1 MHVQHKA
8 SFVQREVS
16 GRSAKICDKRSQ
28 KPSQVCGTKRSDN
41 KVALAT
47 RGELRGLITLSINH
61 ENKCNKRC
69 QKIRRLV
76 KQFRQKRQQNLDIG
90 PSREAQSSR
99 QQQNDAEEKH
109 SAKPSIERLFSIDS
123 TSESSSNEFE
133 ASTSNGVHT
142 DGDNFE
148 KNVYG
153 RNAGNGADRHA
164 HPNISGRKSKGS
176 LQSPTT
182 NSGTGSSMYKD
193 VRAGKYSDTRIPRE
207 FGTEKRR
214 GNAGEHDASWQAER
228 NSGTGSPMYM
238 DARAG
243 NEYSKWRKKQ
253 NASYKQDRKGG
264 DAFGTSGNAD
274 TKDLRTKSKDFQVQ
288 IEDPRIQLT
297 KKEIFQEGQM
307 LQRLNGIHMSDRL
320 LTPEQFKMLEKL
332 RRRQWARRNKI
343 TPEHHQYREYTSRF
357 AK

>member
-1 MHVQHKA
+1 MHVQHKG

-16 GRSAKICDKRSQ
+16 GRSAKMCDKRSQ

-76 KQFRQKRQQNLDIG
+76 NQFRQKRQQNLGIG
-90 PSREAQSSR
+90 PSREAQSSQ

-133 ASTSNGVHT
+133 ASMSNGVHT
-142 DGDNFE
+142 NGDNFE

-153 RNAGNGADRHA
+153 RNAGNGADKHA

-193 VRAGKYSDTRIPRE
+193 ARAGKYSDTRIPRE

-214 GNAGEHDASWQAER
+214 GNAGEH
-228 NSGTGSPMYM
+228 
-238 DARAG
+238 
-243 NEYSKWRKKQ
+243 
-253 NASYKQDRKGG
+253 NAS
-264 DAFGTSGNAD
+264 
-274 TKDLRTKSKDFQVQ
+274 
-288 IEDPRIQLT
+288 
-297 KKEIFQEGQM
+297 
-307 LQRLNGIHMSDRL
+307 
-320 LTPEQFKMLEKL
+320 
-332 RRRQWARRNKI
+332 
-343 TPEHHQYREYTSRF
+343 
-357 AK
+357 